1 MNLNGSLAWRWQPD
15 PSPPEPR
22 AAVAWHAASRS
33 LHARLEQ
40 LPENVQKR
48 LYATAS
54 RDVLV
59 VTGAAEDLPW
69 APGISYAATTA
80 EAPTLWRPTLLRPD
94 APADLLSRALQQR
107 HARQPLLLWPDP
119 DAVIPLDRLLAI
131 TPRVLARIA
140 EQWQAS

>member
-1 MNLNGSLAWRWQPD
+1 MTLNDSLAWRWQHD

-22 AAVAWHAASRS
+22 AAVAWHAVSRL
-33 LHARLEQ
+33 LHSRLEQ
-40 LPENVQKR
+40 LPESQQKR

-69 APGISYAATTA
+69 VPGVSYAATCTD
-80 EAPTLWRPTLLRPD
+80 APVLWRPTLLRPD

-107 HARQPLLLWPDP
+107 HARQPLLLWPEP
-119 DAVIPLDRLLAI
+119 NAVIPLDRLLAV
-131 TPRVLARIA
+131 TPQVLVRIA

>member
-1 MNLNGSLAWRWQPD
+1 MNPNDSLPWRWQHD

-40 LPENVQKR
+40 LPDNVRKR

-69 APGISYAATTA
+69 VAGVSYAATSA

-94 APADLLSRALQQR
+94 APADLLSRAFQQR
-107 HARQPLLLWPDP
+107 YARQPLLLWPEP
-119 DAVIPLDRLLAI
+119 DAVIPLDRLLAV
-131 TPRVLARIA
+131 TPQVLARIA
-140 EQWQAS
+140 EQWRAS

>member
-1 MNLNGSLAWRWQPD
+1 MNPHESLSWRWRQD

-40 LPENVQKR
+40 LPEIVQKR
-48 LYATAS
+48 LYVTAS

-69 APGISYAATTA
+69 SPGVSYAANSA
-80 EAPTLWRPTLLRPD
+80 EAPTFWRPTLLRPD
-94 APADLLSRALQQR
+94 ISIDLLSRALQER
-107 HARQPLLLWPDP
+107 HARQPLLLWPEP
-119 DAVIPLDRLLAI
+119 AAVVPLDRLLAV
-131 TPRVLARIA
+131 TPEVLARIA

>member
-1 MNLNGSLAWRWQPD
+1 MNLNDSLTWQWQAD

-33 LHARLEQ
+33 LHGRLEQ

-59 VTGAAEDLPW
+59 VTGAAADLPW
-69 APGISYAATTA
+69 VPGVAYAAALT

-94 APADLLSRALQQR
+94 APHDLLSRALQQR
-107 HARQPLLLWPDP
+107 YARQPLLLWPEP
-119 DAVIPLDRLLAI
+119 EAVIPLDRLLAL